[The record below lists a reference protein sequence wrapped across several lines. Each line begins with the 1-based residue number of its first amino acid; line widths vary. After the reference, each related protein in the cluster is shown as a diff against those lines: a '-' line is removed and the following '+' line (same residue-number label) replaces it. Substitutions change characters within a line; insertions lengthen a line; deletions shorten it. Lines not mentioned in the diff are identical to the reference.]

1 MYPFPI
7 VPISIPIIG
16 GGGPLPRTGIAVA
29 ALAFVAIAVIVSG
42 LILLRAATVKVDP
55 DARR

>member
-7 VPISIPIIG
+7 VPITIPIVG
-16 GGGPLPRTGIAVA
+16 SGPLPRTGIAVA
-29 ALAFVAIAVIVSG
+29 GVAFVAIALVVIG